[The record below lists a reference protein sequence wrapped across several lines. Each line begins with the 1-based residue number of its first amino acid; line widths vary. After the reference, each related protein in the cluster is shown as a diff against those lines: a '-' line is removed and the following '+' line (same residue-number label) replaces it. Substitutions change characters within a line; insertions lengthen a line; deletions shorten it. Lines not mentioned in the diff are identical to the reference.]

1 MQHHDAITGTE
12 QQYVAMDYQWR
23 LYKRQQMSVGP
34 YKKWLADK
42 LAKDTGIFVRNSTTD
57 LITCVGSQNDTVL
70 DCPVNDHQDQAEFV
84 VAIHNSRSSN
94 NLNDLARIILPG
106 NNYKALVWN
115 TASYGFVEVVTDVIE
130 QKHWRK
136 NGTTWSDYQ
145 MFFKIM
151 DPSASITYVKVVKI
165 AEAAEVKPS
174 SLAQVDLD
182 KSLTIKGFSDDG
194 EILFTYSHKSQGI
207 E

>member
-1 MQHHDAITGTE
+1 M
-12 QQYVAMDYQWR
+12 
-23 LYKRQQMSVGP
+23 
-34 YKKWLADK
+34 
-42 LAKDTGIFVRNSTTD
+42 
-57 LITCVGSQNDTVL
+57 
-70 DCPVNDHQDQAEFV
+70 
-84 VAIHNSRSSN
+84 
-94 NLNDLARIILPG
+94 
-106 NNYKALVWN
+106 WN
-115 TASYGFVEVVTDVIE
+115 TASYGFVEVATDVIE